1 MSLKAR
7 LQDDMKA
14 AMRAR
19 DTARLSAIRFLLA
32 AIQQKEVDGQTA
44 LDDAGV
50 AAVIEKQLKQRRDS
64 ATQYAAGGRA
74 DLEAQERFEI
84 SVLEAYMPAGL
95 SDAEID
101 AAVAKAI
108 ADTGAASPADMGKVM
123 AQLKPALAGRADMA
137 AVSAR
142 VKAALNA
149 APPAP

>member
-7 LQDDMKA
+7 LQDDMKT

-19 DTARLSAIRFLLA
+19 DAARLSAIRFLLA
-32 AIQQKEVDGQTA
+32 AIQQKEVDGQTT
-44 LDDAGV
+44 LDDTGV

-74 DLEAQERFEI
+74 DLEANERFEI

-95 SDAEID
+95 SDTEVD
-101 AAVAKAI
+101 AAVAAAI
-108 ADTGAASPADMGKVM
+108 ASTGAASPADMGKVM

-137 AVSAR
+137 QVSAR
-142 VKAALNA
+142 VKAALA
-149 APPAP
+149 S

>member
-7 LQDDMKA
+7 LQDDMKT

-19 DTARLSAIRFLLA
+19 DAARLSAIRFLLA
-32 AIQQKEVDGQTA
+32 AIQQKEVDGQTT

-64 ATQYAAGGRA
+64 AAQYAAGGRA
-74 DLEAQERFEI
+74 DLEAKERFEI

-95 SDAEID
+95 SDAEVD
-101 AAVAKAI
+101 AAVAAAI
-108 ADTGAASPADMGKVM
+108 ASTGAASAADMGKVM

-137 AVSAR
+137 QVSAR
-142 VKAALNA
+142 VKAALTH
-149 APPAP
+149 

>member
-7 LQDDMKA
+7 LQDDMKT

-19 DTARLSAIRFLLA
+19 DAARLSAIRFLLA
-32 AIQQKEVDGQTA
+32 AIQQKEVDGQTT

-64 ATQYAAGGRA
+64 ATQYATGGRA
-74 DLEAQERFEI
+74 DLEAKERFEI

-95 SDAEID
+95 SDAEVD
-101 AAVAKAI
+101 AAVAAAI
-108 ADTGAASPADMGKVM
+108 ASTGAASAADMGKVM

-137 AVSAR
+137 QVSAR
-142 VKAALNA
+142 VKAALA
-149 APPAP
+149 R

>member
-32 AIQQKEVDGQTA
+32 AIQQKEVDGQTT

-95 SDAEID
+95 SDAEIG
-101 AAVAKAI
+101 AAVAQAI
-108 ADTGAASPADMGKVM
+108 ANTGATSPADMGKVM

-137 AVSAR
+137 QVSAR
-142 VKAALNA
+142 VKAAL
-149 APPAP
+149 AP

>member
-7 LQDDMKA
+7 LQDDMKT

-32 AIQQKEVDGQTA
+32 AIQQKEVDGQVT
-44 LDDAGV
+44 LDDTGI

-64 ATQYAAGGRA
+64 ATQYAAGGRT

-95 SDAEID
+95 SEAEID
-101 AAVAKAI
+101 DAVAKAI

-137 AVSAR
+137 QVSAR
-142 VKAALNA
+142 VKAALA
-149 APPAP
+149 S

>member
-32 AIQQKEVDGQTA
+32 AIQQKEVDGQTT

-101 AAVAKAI
+101 AAVAQAI
-108 ADTGAASPADMGKVM
+108 ANTGATSPADMGKVM

-137 AVSAR
+137 QVSAR
-142 VKAALNA
+142 VKAAL
-149 APPAP
+149 AP

>member
-7 LQDDMKA
+7 LQDDMKT

-19 DTARLSAIRFLLA
+19 DAARLSAIRFLLA
-32 AIQQKEVDGQTA
+32 AIQQKEVDGQTT
-44 LDDAGV
+44 LDDTGV

-74 DLEAQERFEI
+74 DLEANERFEI

-95 SDAEID
+95 SDTEVD
-101 AAVAKAI
+101 AAVAAAI
-108 ADTGAASPADMGKVM
+108 ASTGAASPADMGKVM

-137 AVSAR
+137 QVSAR
-142 VKAALNA
+142 VKAALAN
-149 APPAP
+149 